1 MQQAGDPLPERE
13 SAMISHGPDAASP
26 VTNKWARALY
36 LTAGIILTGIGI
48 VGAFLPLLPT
58 TIFLIMAAWCFGR
71 SSPRFEAWLLDHRH
85 FGPPLRAWRS
95 SGAIPRRAKL
105 LAFTG
110 MAAGYAIFYV
120 SASPRLP
127 TAIVVAVVML
137 GSALY
142 VGTRPDG
149 A

>member
-1 MQQAGDPLPERE
+1 MHHPVELPPTEPP
-13 SAMISHGPDAASP
+13 ASHGGPEAIVP
-26 VTNKWARALY
+26 VGNKWARGLY
-36 LTAGIILTGIGI
+36 FTAGIVLTGIGI
-48 VGAFLPLLPT
+48 VGAFLPWLPT

-71 SSPRFEAWLLDHRH
+71 SSPRFEAWLLNHQQ

-95 SGAIPRRAKL
+95 SGAIPRRAKY

-110 MAAGYAIFYV
+110 MAAGYVIFYV
-120 SASPRLP
+120 SASPRWP
-127 TAIVVAVVML
+127 TALAVAVVL
-137 GSALY
+137 LCSALY

>member
-1 MQQAGDPLPERE
+1 MQQPADLPPTEPPASGE
-13 SAMISHGPDAASP
+13 GGSAATP
-26 VTNKWARALY
+26 VTNKWARGLY

-71 SSPRFEAWLLDHRH
+71 SSPRFEAWLLNHPQ

-95 SGAIPRRAKL
+95 SGAIPRRAKY

-120 SASPRLP
+120 SAAPRWPAALL
-127 TAIVVAVVML
+127 VAAVML
-137 GSALY
+137 CSAIY
-142 VGTRPDG
+142 VGTRPEG

>member
-1 MQQAGDPLPERE
+1 M
-13 SAMISHGPDAASP
+13 
-26 VTNKWARALY
+26 
-36 LTAGIILTGIGI
+36 ILTGIGI
-48 VGAFLPLLPT
+48 LGAFLPLLPT

-71 SSPRFEAWLLDHRH
+71 SSPRFEAWLLNHPH
-85 FGPPLRAWRS
+85 FGPSLRAWRV
-95 SGAIPRRAKL
+95 SGAVPRRAKY

-120 SASPRLP
+120 SAMPRWP
-127 TAIVVAVVML
+127 TALAVGVAML

>member
-1 MQQAGDPLPERE
+1 MQRSNDLPPHEPSATDAG
-13 SAMISHGPDAASP
+13 SVTVVP
-26 VTNKWARALY
+26 VTNKWARGLY
-36 LTAGIILTGIGI
+36 FTAGIILTGLGI

-71 SSPRFEAWLLDHRH
+71 SSPRFEAWLLNHRQ

-110 MAAGYAIFYV
+110 MTAGYAIFYV
-120 SASPRLP
+120 SASPRWT
-127 TAIVVAVVML
+127 TAVVVAVVML
-137 GSALY
+137 CSALY